1 MVFKLDLAAAGL
13 KKPVRH
19 SIWSTDGDTAT
30 SDIDQATGPVRTGSK
45 TAVLDD
51 PASSKDHVLS
61 ANISLLNANNNTRA
75 DVPRS
80 SQPGVMGL
88 SPNKSSQPFRRR
100 VVGPK
105 MSEFARTASNLPEAA
120 RTAPPSIP
128 RINQHGNTTRNT
140 TGAASRALVLYRGR
154 RRRTELELLKS
165 AWVELPFF
173 RNQKRTP
180 LLMEYGSRIDN
191 NNVRRSRRIA
201 KRLLITSQ

>member
-13 KKPVRH
+13 KKPVRR
-19 SIWSTDGDTAT
+19 SIWSTDGDTVT
-30 SDIDQATGPVRTGSK
+30 SDIDQATAAIHVRSNTP
-45 TAVLDD
+45 VLDD
-51 PASSKDHVLS
+51 PASSKDNVLS
-61 ANISLLNANNNTRA
+61 SNISLLNANNNTRA

-80 SQPGVMGL
+80 SHPGVMGL

-100 VVGPK
+100 IVGLK
-105 MSEFARTASNLPEAA
+105 KSEFVRTTSNVPEAA
-120 RTAPPSIP
+120 RTALPRIP
-128 RINQHGNTTRNT
+128 RINQHGNTT
-140 TGAASRALVLYRGR
+140 GATSRAVVLYTGR